1 MPAAF
6 LSSGESGRFRTCAIQ
21 EAGMNGKRVR
31 ESSTLLAER
40 TQPQD
45 ANPSGNVHGGVIMK
59 HIDTAAG
66 IAAMRHAG
74 ADVVTASIDR
84 LDFYNPVLIGDVITL
99 KASVNLTGRTSME
112 VGVRVEAEN
121 PITGSVRHTSSAYL
135 TFVALDDDGVP
146 MAVPPLIPETDEER
160 RRHGEAQARR
170 SVRLAE
176 RTREKSCRQNPDEC
190 VME

>member
-1 MPAAF
+1 MK
-6 LSSGESGRFRTCAIQ
+6 
-21 EAGMNGKRVR
+21 GKRVR
-31 ESSTLLAER
+31 ESITILAER

-74 ADVVTASIDR
+74 ANTVTASIDR
-84 LDFYNPVLIGDVITL
+84 LDFHTPVLIGDIITL
-99 KASVNLTGRTSME
+99 KASINLTGRTSME

-121 PITGSVRHTSSAYL
+121 PLTGAVRHTASAYL
-135 TFVALDDDGVP
+135 TFVALGDDGMP
-146 MAVPPLIPETDEER
+146 TEVPPITPETAEDKR
-160 RRHGEAQARR
+160 RNAQARARR

-176 RTREKSCRQNPDEC
+176 RTREKSCQQNPDEC